1 MALDSFLAPAKARS
15 GPQETSVY
23 KILTLNNIAKVGL
36 SRLPTERYTI
46 ANDIKEPDAILLRSA
61 NMHAL
66 EIPAGLRAVGR
77 AGAGVNN
84 IPVAK
89 MSAKGIPVFNAP
101 GANSNAVK
109 ELVVAGL
116 ILACRQLCPA
126 WDFARGLEGSDEE
139 ISKAVEAGKKNFAG
153 YELPGRTLGVIG
165 LGAIGRLV
173 ANTGV
178 SLGMNVIGFDPGL
191 TVEGAWAL
199 SSNVRKARSL
209 DEVFQQAD
217 FLTVHVPLVDA
228 TRKLVSAERLSAMRK
243 GSVILNFAREGIV
256 DDQAIVD
263 AIDAGHI
270 HGYVCDFPTNTTK
283 NHPRCVTL
291 PHLGASTAE
300 AEDNCAIMVADQVRD
315 FLENGNVRNA
325 VNFPEV
331 VVPRRTD
338 HRFVCANANVPN
350 MLGQIS
356 EAFGQAGLNINDMVN
371 SSKGDLAY
379 TLADLDA
386 PVPADVVAKI
396 GSIPGVVMARLVD
409 APR

>member
-1 MALDSFLAPAKARS
+1 
-15 GPQETSVY
+15 VY

-36 SRLPTERYTI
+36 ERLPVERYKTG
-46 ANDIKEPDAILLRSA
+46 NDIKDPDAILVRSA

-66 EIPAGLRAVGR
+66 DIPAGLKAVGR

-116 ILACRQLCPA
+116 IVACRQLCAA
-126 WDFARGLEGSDEE
+126 WDFARNLEGSDEE
-139 ISKAVEAGKKNFAG
+139 IGKLVEAGKKNFAG
-153 YELPGRTLGVIG
+153 FELPGRTLGVVG

-199 SSNVRKARSL
+199 SSNVRKAHSL
-209 DEVFQQAD
+209 DDVFAQAD

-228 TRKLVSAERLSAMRK
+228 TRHMVNERRLASMRK
-243 GSVILNFAREGIV
+243 GAVILNFAREGIV
-256 DDQAIVD
+256 DDQAVVD

-283 NHPRCVTL
+283 NHARCVTL

-315 FLENGNVRNA
+315 YLENGNIRNA

-331 VVPRRTD
+331 VMPRRTA

-356 EAFGQAGLNINDMVN
+356 DAFGQAGLNIHDMVN

-379 TLADLDA
+379 TLVDLDA
-386 PVPADVVAKI
+386 PVPETLVQKI
-396 GSIPGVVMARLVD
+396 ASIKGVVMARLVD
-409 APR
+409 APRS